1 MNGIRLTIVDNRNY
15 VEREGMVIPAGK
27 CGNTIEIVPYEFHL
41 SSDRL
46 MDIFTVL
53 GITMP
58 YFKNASEYSGQCDGR
73 TITEA
78 IKRFKSE
85 CPKGN
90 PIGCPSMD
98 DASFYWYLVKLLL
111 LAGEAEKREE
121 LVMWD

>member
-1 MNGIRLTIVDNRNY
+1 MNNGIRLTIVDNRNY

-46 MDIFTVL
+46 MDIFSVL
-53 GITMP
+53 GVTTP
-58 YFKNASEYSGQCDGR
+58 YFNKVSEYTGRCDGR
-73 TITEA
+73 TLSGA
-78 IKRFKSE
+78 IVRFKKD
-85 CPKGN
+85 CRGV

-98 DASFYWYLVKLLL
+98 DISFHWYLVKLQI
-111 LAGEAEKREE
+111 LAEEAEKREE